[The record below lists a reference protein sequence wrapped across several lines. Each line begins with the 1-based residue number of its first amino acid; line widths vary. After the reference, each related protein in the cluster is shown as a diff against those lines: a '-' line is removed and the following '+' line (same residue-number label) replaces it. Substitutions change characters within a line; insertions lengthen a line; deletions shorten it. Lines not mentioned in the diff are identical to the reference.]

1 MNYVITHS
9 QSKEFIMKNIEVTP
23 NDVQEALQNQS
34 LLIDAKAG
42 SITKV
47 GGRIKRI
54 IFLTS
59 LTGIGLFFT
68 ACTAG
73 YVATEPSYVEYSR
86 PQRPSE
92 RHVWVDGDWAFNRQT
107 HVYVQRNGHWQSPVQ
122 GRTYISGQWQTT
134 PRGKY
139 WSKGRWQ
146 KKGHEGNR
154 RNRNSR

>member
-1 MNYVITHS
+1 
-9 QSKEFIMKNIEVTP
+9 MKNTGLTP
-23 NDVQEALQNQS
+23 NDVQEELQNQS
-34 LLIDAKAG
+34 LLIDANAG
-42 SITKV
+42 NITKV
-47 GGRIKRI
+47 GSRIKRI
-54 IFLTS
+54 IFSIS
-59 LTGIGLFFT
+59 LAGIGLFFT

-73 YVATEPSYVEYSR
+73 YVATEPTYVEYSR

-122 GRTYISGQWQTT
+122 GRTYISGQWQTA

>member
-1 MNYVITHS
+1 
-9 QSKEFIMKNIEVTP
+9 MKNTEVTP

-122 GRTYISGQWQTT
+122 GRTYISGQWQTA